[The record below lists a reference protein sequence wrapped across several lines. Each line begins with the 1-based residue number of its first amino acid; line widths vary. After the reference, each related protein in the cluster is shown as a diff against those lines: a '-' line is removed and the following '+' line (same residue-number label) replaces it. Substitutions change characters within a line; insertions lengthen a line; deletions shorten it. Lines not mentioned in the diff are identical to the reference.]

1 MKITILGSGT
11 STGVPTV
18 GCNCEVCR
26 STNPK
31 NKRTRTSILISE
43 NAKNILIDTSTD
55 LRYQTLEN
63 NIDHI
68 DAVLYTHSHADHIH
82 GIDDMRSFNFI
93 QNAPIPCF
101 GNRDTV
107 NNIKNIFKYIFHK
120 DQNGCTTPQLE
131 FNIINS
137 QLSLFKTKITP
148 IKIMHGIIPILG
160 YKINNMAYITDCS
173 YIPPQSEKKLQ
184 NLDLLILDGLRY
196 EPHPTHFNIHTAV
209 EEAKKLNPAR
219 TLFTHLTHDLEYE
232 KVNRELPEGMELA
245 YDGMVV
251 EI

>member
-1 MKITILGSGT
+1 MKIIILGSGT
-11 STGVPTV
+11 STGVPSV
-18 GCNCEVCR
+18 GCKCEVCR

-31 NKRTRTSILISE
+31 NKRTRTSILVSE
-43 NAKNILIDTSTD
+43 NGKNILIDTSTD
-55 LRYQTLEN
+55 LRYQILKN

-93 QNAPIPCF
+93 QNSPIPCF

-137 QLSLFKTKITP
+137 QLNLFKTKIIP

-160 YKINNMAYITDCS
+160 YRINNMAYITDCS
-173 YIPPQSEKKLQ
+173 YIPPRSEKKLQ

-196 EPHPTHFNIHTAV
+196 EPHPTHFNIYKAM
-209 EEAKKLNPAR
+209 EEAKKLKPAR
-219 TLFTHLTHDLEYE
+219 TLFTHLTHDLEYD

-245 YDGMVV
+245 YDGMVI